1 MRPPRGDDRCLRS
14 DFDREIVCLEM
25 QSSYNLIGRVSSYLE
40 DVHVVFQLLQLLHP
54 LLDDILDFRLSDH
67 QDFLPR
73 QHDNKEF
80 SDHEFM
86 AGLLH
91 SLRLTLGLVPLP
103 EINPLERSQ

>member
-1 MRPPRGDDRCLRS
+1 
-14 DFDREIVCLEM
+14 M
-25 QSSYNLIGRVSSYLE
+25 QSSCNLIRRVSSYLE

-80 SDHEFM
+80 SDHVVLASCIPSLAFPQI
-86 AGLLH
+86 GL
-91 SLRLTLGLVPLP
+91 RT
-103 EINPLERSQ
+103 RSSARDQPS